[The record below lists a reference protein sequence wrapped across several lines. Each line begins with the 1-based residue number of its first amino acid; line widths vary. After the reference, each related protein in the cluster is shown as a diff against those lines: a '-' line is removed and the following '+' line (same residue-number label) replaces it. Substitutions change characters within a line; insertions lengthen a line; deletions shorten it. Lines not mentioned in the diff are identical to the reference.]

1 MDVNFIILL
10 IPFVLKNVFSSL
22 LFGLFKMLLSLK
34 SLPLL
39 IYFQCISLNWQ
50 LLSTP
55 YVTVAIRNTL
65 NYKQEKNLIV
75 GLEYKIYQTV
85 RS

>member
-1 MDVNFIILL
+1 MYLV
-10 IPFVLKNVFSSL
+10 L
-22 LFGLFKMLLSLK
+22 LFFGLYKMLLSLK

-39 IYFQCISLNWQ
+39 IYFQYISLNWQ
-50 LLSTP
+50 PLSTP

-75 GLEYKIYQTV
+75 GLEYKIYFSHISDCQEL
-85 RS
+85 RGLSLWFSS